1 MVDMNWYGNIIDRHR
16 AGRCHRYGW

>member
-16 AGRCHRYGW
+16 AGRCHRYVW